1 MSMTLTI
8 YSNFSKRRNST
19 KQPTGG
25 TDTSV
30 NIKDGCSVENPVFL
44 IDGIN
49 LNANYC
55 KWDGNYY
62 FIEDIILSNANIYEL
77 RCSMDVLATFKTQIG
92 SSTQFVERAASSYDP
107 MVCDNLLSS
116 TQEIVGLY
124 SVQTTLSNMD
134 TTGSYLLN
142 TISKEGINVYAF
154 QTMREINGILS
165 NTSYDGIDDNNQ
177 STLKAL
183 VQTVGLNIL
192 DASAYVSNVMW
203 VPFAYNSLLGTSEE
217 VGVGFWSLHGFTGKR
232 LTNFG
237 YNGSGSVSMPSNVYA
252 STDFRHN
259 HPEYSRYT
267 IYLPGVGTVAL
278 PSICASASIT
288 YSYSMDY
295 LTGAITWLI
304 YSEDSGATTIIG
316 QYAGQIGISI
326 PWSTIR
332 VDAISLMESVLA
344 PSINMNGG
352 YSSMA
357 QSAAH
362 AGFQAARNT
371 LETQTSI
378 HGGSGNHMM
387 LALRPNIRVNCT
399 NYGCKE
405 FPLAEA
411 GRPLYEHKQI
421 NTLSGYVQCAG
432 ASLDIPG
439 MGNEK
444 EKVNSYLNNGFY
456 YE

>member
-1 MSMTLTI
+1 MNLLI

-25 TDTSV
+25 TTYDV
-30 NIKDGCSVENPVFL
+30 KLKDECSVENPVFL

-55 KWDGNYY
+55 NWDGNYY
-62 FIEDIILSNANIYEL
+62 FIEDIVLSNNNIYEL
-77 RCSMDVLATFKTQIG
+77 RCSMDVLATFKTAIG
-92 SSTQFVERAASSYDP
+92 SSTQFVERAASAYDP
-107 MVCDNLLSS
+107 MVYDNLLSS
-116 TQEIVGLY
+116 TQEIV
-124 SVQTTLSNMD
+124 SVNGAQTTLPNMD
-134 TTGSYLLN
+134 TTGSYLIN

-154 QTMREINGILS
+154 QTMHEINGILTNS
-165 NTSYDGIDDNNQ
+165 AYDDLGS
-177 STLKAL
+177 STLTAL

-203 VPFAYNSLLGTSEE
+203 IPFAYSSLLGTVEE
-217 VGVGFWSLHGFTGKR
+217 VGVGFWTLHNFTGKR

-237 YNGSGSVSMPSNVYA
+237 YNGSGTISMPTNTYTA
-252 STDFRHN
+252 TDFRHN
-259 HPEYSRYT
+259 HPEYSRY
-267 IYLPGVGTVAL
+267 IMYLPGVGSVSL
-278 PSICASASIT
+278 PSMCASKNIT
-288 YSYSMDY
+288 YSYSIDY
-295 LTGAITWLI
+295 FTGAITWII
-304 YSEDSGATTIIG
+304 YSEDNGATAIIG
-316 QYAGQIGISI
+316 QYSGQIGVSV

-344 PSINMNGG
+344 PSVNLQGG

-362 AGFQAARNT
+362 AGFSAARNT

-387 LALRPNIRVNCT
+387 LALRPNIRVDCT

-411 GRPLYEHKQI
+411 GRPLNEHRQI
-421 NTLSGYVQCAG
+421 NTLAGYVQCAG

-439 MGNEK
+439 MGAEK
-444 EKVNSYLNNGFY
+444 EKVNSFLNGGFY